1 MHRSRRLLFLIGIV
15 LCTIPVYAHHLAVV
29 VPQDNHAAGISSA
42 ELGRILKSETR
53 KWPNGTDVLVVIPKN
68 SAVTLQLLEH
78 LFSMS
83 EAGVKALISA
93 HPASFIQ
100 ADSDAAVL
108 AIVET
113 KPGALGLV
121 DVHAIQGAQVHV
133 LKIDGKLPMELGYL
147 PH

>member
-1 MHRSRRLLFLIGIV
+1 MYRSRRLFFLIGIV

-29 VPQDNHAAGISSA
+29 VPQDNHASGITSV
-42 ELGRILKSETR
+42 ELGKILKSETR
-53 KWPNGTDVLVVIPKN
+53 KWPNGNDVVVVIPKN
-68 SAVTLQLLEH
+68 SAVTLHVLEH
-78 LFSMS
+78 LFGMS

-93 HPASFIQ
+93 HPASFVQ

-108 AIVET
+108 AIVES

-121 DVHAIQGAQVHV
+121 DVHAIQGAQVRV
-133 LKIDGKLPMELGYL
+133 LKVDGRLPMELGYL